1 MIQFYIEDIADITE
15 LPETESGHCIRVLRM
30 TEGDEIACVDGMG
43 HRYRCRI
50 TDAHPK
56 RCGIR
61 ILEREDVPPHWGVEI
76 TLCFAPT
83 KNLDRIEWMAEKC
96 TEMGMDRLIPVNCEH
111 SERRVLK
118 TERLRKILVSAMKQS
133 LKATLPELVE
143 MTPVRRVTDGLTGRD
158 GKPFK
163 GQKFICYCSDEVPR
177 REFAEEYRPGSDVA
191 ILIGPEGDFSPEEVR
206 SAISHGWIPVS
217 LGQSRLR
224 AETAAMVAVADVH
237 CLNQKMK

>member
-1 MIQFYIEDIADITE
+1 
-15 LPETESGHCIRVLRM
+15 
-30 TEGDEIACVDGMG
+30 
-43 HRYRCRI
+43 
-50 TDAHPK
+50 
-56 RCGIR
+56 
-61 ILEREDVPPHWGVEI
+61 
-76 TLCFAPT
+76 
-83 KNLDRIEWMAEKC
+83 MAEKC
-96 TEMGMDRLIPVNCEH
+96 TEMGVDRLVPVDCTH

-133 LKATLPELVE
+133 LKATLPGLAE
-143 MTPVRRVTDGLTGRD
+143 MTPVNRVITDLDAIT
-158 GKPFK
+158 GKPFE

-206 SAISHGWIPVS
+206 EAMSHGWIPVS

-224 AETAAMVAVADVH
+224 TETAAMVAVADVH